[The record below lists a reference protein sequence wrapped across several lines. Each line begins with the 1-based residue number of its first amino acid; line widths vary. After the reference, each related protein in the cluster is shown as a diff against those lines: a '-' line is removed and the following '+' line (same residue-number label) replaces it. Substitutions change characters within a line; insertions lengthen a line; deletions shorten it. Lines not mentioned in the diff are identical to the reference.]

1 MAKINAVKKKRTRAT
16 YYKTGYTSEKFR
28 DIPIDYSRNRMSDF
42 ELKQKYTDLGL
53 RYYRNKA
60 EFISKNPNLKAKA
73 DQYWEQYKMRDELIA
88 RGQYE
93 SARAMLYMQAHINK
107 LEELLGIGQGD
118 NAVLK
123 NIIEN
128 LKNVP
133 ADKLTDLI
141 GISSGQRGALTTY
154 LPNIGDIYM
163 MEGTIPSKEAGEL
176 LSIGKD
182 EFNERQNK
190 LLSDYQSAFRMAGI
204 NWIYPDIP
212 KYDDDLD
219 PNAMPIRPLEETN
232 EFIVK
237 RNKAV
242 MRYSRRHNYNI
253 TYDEYSDRI
262 AVLDKYKNKYATP
275 LERAYGI
282 VQERTT
288 NKVLGYPDTE
298 HMRNIVLD
306 YYKSHTKYI
315 RTTKSGRQYIP
326 FTKRSISDYIIK
338 NLK

>member
-60 EFISKNPNLKAKA
+60 EFMSKNPNLKAKA
-73 DQYWEQYKMRDELIA
+73 DQYWEQYKIRDELIA

-93 SARAMLYMQAHINK
+93 SARAMLYMNAHIEK

-118 NAVLK
+118 NLVLK
-123 NIIEN
+123 NILYN
-128 LKNVP
+128 LKQVP
-133 ADKLTDLI
+133 YEKLTDLI
-141 GISSGQRGALTTY
+141 GISSGERGSLTTY

-163 MEGTIPSKEAGEL
+163 LEGSIPSKEASDL
-176 LSIGKD
+176 LAIGKD
-182 EFNERQNK
+182 EFNERQNT
-190 LLSDYQSAFRMAGI
+190 LLANYKRAFEMAGI
-204 NWIYPDIP
+204 QWQYEDFNVNIGNNKIAIAQEEYRMHQNKKRLRYNDR
-212 KYDDDLD
+212 YNANLSYNDYLD
-219 PNAMPIRPLEETN
+219 RMNIIEN
-232 EFIVK
+232 YK
-237 RNKAV
+237 GK
-242 MRYSRRHNYNI
+242 HN
-253 TYDEYSDRI
+253 T
-262 AVLDKYKNKYATP
+262 ALQQAFG
-275 LERAYGI
+275 L

-288 NKVLGYPDTE
+288 NKVYGYPNTND
-298 HMRNIVLD
+298 MRNIVLD

>member
-1 MAKINAVKKKRTRAT
+1 MAKINAVKKKKTRAT
-16 YYKTGYTSEKFR
+16 YYKTGYVSEKFK
-28 DIPIDYSRNRMSDF
+28 DIPIDYSRDRMPEF

-53 RYYRNKA
+53 RYYSSKA
-60 EFISKNPNLKAKA
+60 EFMSKNPNLKAKA

-93 SARAMLYMQAHINK
+93 SARAMLYMKAHIEK
-107 LEELLGIGQGD
+107 LEELLGVAQGD

-128 LKNVP
+128 LRNVP
-133 ADKLTDLI
+133 AERLTDLI

-154 LPNIGDIYM
+154 LPNIGDIYLL
-163 MEGTIPSKEAGEL
+163 EGTIPSKEAGEL
-176 LSIGKD
+176 LGIGKD
-182 EFNERQNK
+182 EFNTRQDK

-204 NWIYPDIP
+204 DWTFPDIP
-212 KYDDDLD
+212 KDDNLEPNDMLTIPRREELD
-219 PNAMPIRPLEETN
+219 FVIKRGKAIR
-232 EFIVK
+232 
-237 RNKAV
+237 
-242 MRYSRRHNYNI
+242 RYSKKYGVNI
-253 TYDEYSDRI
+253 SYDEYSDRI
-262 AVLDKYKNKYATP
+262 AVLDKYKTKYATP
-275 LERAYGI
+275 LERAYGL

-288 NKVLGYPDTE
+288 NKVYGYPNTND
-298 HMRNIVLD
+298 MRNIVLD

-315 RTTKSGRQYIP
+315 RTTKSGRQYVP

>member
-60 EFISKNPNLKAKA
+60 EFMAKNPNLKAKA

-93 SARAMLYMQAHINK
+93 NARATLYMKAHIDK
-107 LEELLGIGQGD
+107 LEELLGVGQGD
-118 NAVLK
+118 NPILS
-123 NIIEN
+123 NIIYN
-128 LKNVP
+128 LRQVP
-133 ADKLTDLI
+133 NDKLTDLI
-141 GISSGQRGALTTY
+141 GISSGERGALTTY
-154 LPNIGDIYM
+154 LPNIGEIYVL
-163 MEGTIPSKEAGEL
+163 EGTIPSKEAGEL
-176 LSIGKD
+176 LGIYGD
-182 EFNERQNK
+182 EFNSRQSD
-190 LLSDYQSAFRMAGI
+190 LLAKYQRAFEMAGI
-204 NWIYPDIP
+204 SW
-212 KYDDDLD
+212 KYEDTLD
-219 PNAMPIRPLEETN
+219 PNAMPIKPLEETS
-232 EFIVK
+232 EFVVK
-237 RNKAV
+237 RNKAI
-242 MRYSRRHNYNI
+242 MRYSKRHNYNI
-253 TYDEYSDRI
+253 GYDEYSDRI
-262 AVLDKYKNKYATP
+262 AIIDKYKSKHATA
-275 LERAYGI
+275 LQQAFGL

-288 NKVLGYPDTE
+288 NKVYNYPDTNQ
-298 HMRNIVLD
+298 MRNIVLD